1 MGSCWR
7 LKGRGK
13 KWQKGCEE
21 RRKEGEK
28 EGKKEREGNHT
39 KGTGGNHTKERVLVG
54 PNVRSEDTH
63 TTTEPVERKRW
74 IEK

>member
-1 MGSCWR
+1 MR
-7 LKGRGK
+7 KEGRK
-13 KWQKGCEE
+13 ARRRE
-21 RRKEGEK
+21 RRKEK
-28 EGKKEREGNHT
+28 ETTRKEQEETTR
-39 KGTGGNHTKERVLVG
+39 KERVLVG